1 MCSICPWTKMKY
13 VSRAYEAGWNKHLN
27 KIILLLKNVSSIY
40 KEGIKYFLSI
50 FFLSLA
56 YQSVCFTGVMCCHIL
71 KLKKKLIVFCSL
83 LYVKMSSNFN
93 CSYISKS
100 SLTYVPI
107 LSEIFLST
115 NFYLLANKAYFD
127 KLWLI
132 ALFSIE
138 RWHRILKIDI
148 YLIAYCYFII
158 SQNELNS

>member
-1 MCSICPWTKMKY
+1 MSLVLYY
-13 VSRAYEAGWNKHLN
+13 V
-27 KIILLLKNVSSIY
+27 
-40 KEGIKYFLSI
+40 
-50 FFLSLA
+50 
-56 YQSVCFTGVMCCHIL
+56 
-71 KLKKKLIVFCSL
+71 
-83 LYVKMSSNFN
+83 MSKWGSNFN

-127 KLWLI
+127 KLWLT

-148 YLIAYCYFII
+148 YLIVYCYFII
-158 SQNELNS
+158 SQNELNSELQPPEQWVVQHVLGFSCKYLLVNYVYFEKKHIKILCSEIWGEVIFLVGPLSKLCVAPLPSILHSR